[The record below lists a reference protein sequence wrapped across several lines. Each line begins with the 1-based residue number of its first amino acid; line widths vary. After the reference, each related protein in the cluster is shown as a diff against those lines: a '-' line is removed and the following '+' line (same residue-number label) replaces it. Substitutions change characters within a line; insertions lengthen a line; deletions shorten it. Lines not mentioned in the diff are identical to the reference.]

1 MASSHLDNFVLCHAL
16 IYQIL
21 HENGERIETNDL
33 GDELIRLVG
42 EAEWIEGETRIAHL
56 VEALKTED
64 RVRLADI
71 PEKVF
76 AYAMVYARDS
86 RAWSRLQR
94 PLERLA
100 RDHWNDHTAHLR
112 REHDRIT
119 RDSGKTKS
127 KPRALYNPSYR
138 PLILAGSANRPAA
151 QRRNKQGTGD
161 PYEGLALKARDVGF
175 LGRLRRGIAR
185 CVLGGGSF
193 PDDRSSNDTFPKT
206 LVHEDSLQI
215 NAIGYPARTTASLP
229 LHCALTLTSPAEK
242 TFAVP
247 ELGAKIL
254 AFLPAVEI
262 LPVRRVSHA
271 LKDVISSCP
280 ILQLALFL
288 RRDDQVLAGAQVER
302 TKMPAEIR
310 WTLYRAPDGDF
321 LNNLNH
327 LVRPNP
333 FVFVLPPSI
342 DSVWQTLALRAKFG
356 KHLRAEDWQPR
367 HGIAME
373 MFISQPTVRSISVGI
388 TVEMGRSSFRLTW
401 GTKLVVDG
409 GIKVKHLVE
418 LVRELVLEEQD
429 NSRRSKLERTLKEG
443 NFLIRFREG
452 YEVLAED

>member
-1 MASSHLDNFVLCHAL
+1 M
-16 IYQIL
+16 
-21 HENGERIETNDL
+21 
-33 GDELIRLVG
+33 
-42 EAEWIEGETRIAHL
+42 
-56 VEALKTED
+56 
-64 RVRLADI
+64 
-71 PEKVF
+71 
-76 AYAMVYARDS
+76 
-86 RAWSRLQR
+86 
-94 PLERLA
+94 
-100 RDHWNDHTAHLR
+100 
-112 REHDRIT
+112 
-119 RDSGKTKS
+119 
-127 KPRALYNPSYR
+127 
-138 PLILAGSANRPAA
+138 
-151 QRRNKQGTGD
+151 
-161 PYEGLALKARDVGF
+161 
-175 LGRLRRGIAR
+175 
-185 CVLGGGSF
+185 
-193 PDDRSSNDTFPKT
+193 
-206 LVHEDSLQI
+206 
-215 NAIGYPARTTASLP
+215 
-229 LHCALTLTSPAEK
+229 TSPAEK